1 MVAYD
6 TDEEQVE
13 ALKNWWSEN
22 GTSLMVTIA
31 VVLAVV
37 FGYQTWQG
45 RIKTKGEEASN
56 VYEEF
61 RAAATSRMGQF
72 AGSDYETA
80 RFLAETLIKDYED
93 SVYASLASLEMAKLE
108 VNKKNLEQA
117 EQDLKWVVVHDAD
130 GEFGTLA
137 RLRLARVVAARGEV
151 EPALELLNGADS
163 GPFKSSYEEAKG
175 DFYLFLKQEDEARK
189 AYQAALDALPET
201 DSNPILQMKLDDIAV
216 AGTNVVSVQEEAP
229 ASVNADVSEEDLTEK

>member
-1 MVAYD
+1 MVAYNS
-6 TDEEQVE
+6 DEEQIE

-45 RIKTKGEEASN
+45 RVKATGEEASN
-56 VYEEF
+56 IYEEF

-72 AGSDYETA
+72 TGSDHETA
-80 RFLAETLIKDYED
+80 RFLADSLINDHED
-93 SVYASLASLEMAKLE
+93 SVYARLASLEMAKLE

-117 EQDLKWVVVHDAD
+117 EQDLKWVVVHDAK
-130 GEFGTLA
+130 GEFGILA
-137 RLRLARVVAARGEV
+137 RLRLARVMAARGEV
-151 EPALELLNGADS
+151 EGALELLDGADT

-175 DFYLFLKQEDEARK
+175 DFYLLLKQDSEARK
-189 AYQAALDALPET
+189 AYQAALDALVEK
-201 DSNPILQMKLDDIAV
+201 DSNPMLQMKLDDIAV
-216 AGTNVVSVQEEAP
+216 TGSNVVSVQEDIP
-229 ASVNADVSEEDLTEK
+229 AADSADSTEEDLTEK

>member
-1 MVAYD
+1 VVAYN
-6 TDEEQVE
+6 TDEEQIE

-22 GTSLMVTIA
+22 GTSLLVTIA

-45 RIKTKGEEASN
+45 RVKANGEEASD

-72 AGSDYETA
+72 VGSNHETA
-80 RFLAETLIKDYED
+80 RFLTETLINDHED
-93 SVYASLASLEMAKLE
+93 SVYASMASLQMAKLE

-117 EQDLKWVVVHDAD
+117 EQDLKWVVVHDAN

-151 EPALELLNGADS
+151 ESALELLNGADS

-175 DFYLFLKQEDEARK
+175 DFYLLLKRDSEART
-189 AYQAALDALPET
+189 AYQAALDALT
-201 DSNPILQMKLDDIAV
+201 DKDSNPILQMKLDDIAV
-216 AGTNVVSVQEEAP
+216 TGSNVISAQEEVP
-229 ASVNADVSEEDLTEK
+229 ATGAAGSAEEDLTEK